1 MQRALCIRAVKRP
14 GPQGDSNGWQHGV
27 YTDEMAA
34 RDEKEAI
41 PLMALAQM
49 SLPETAS

>member
-1 MQRALCIRAVKRP
+1 MQKALRIRTVRRA
-14 GPQGDSNGWQHGV
+14 GPHGDSDGWQRGV

-34 RDEKEAI
+34 KDGKEAI

-49 SLPETAS
+49 NLPETTS